1 MVDRRKDIPA
11 VNSPNFLQKVR
22 EAMSTYLGNLG
33 DKLDRGVT
41 VRDLV
46 DAGLVEL
53 NAGYLVGS
61 GGKAPIKGPAPG
73 IGGGGGES
81 VEPDLTP
88 PPTPT
93 GAQVTPTFNTLI
105 IEHDLPTY
113 TQGHGHAR
121 TRVYGAQWV
130 SGPLP
135 TFSSAE
141 LITEFTGTVF
151 AHPTTLGTTWHIWL
165 KWVSEDGVESS
176 IPAGGT
182 NGIARTTGKVGNSDL
197 GPLIVEAGNLANG
210 AVSAAKLAA
219 QAVDLTKFASGI
231 EPATIVGAVPGSFVT
246 RLVFNTGDWKLY
258 RWNGT
263 AYTAT
268 VPATDLTGQ
277 IVATQITDGAITT
290 PKMAANSIS
299 GDRIQAGTLD
309 ASKIVADSI
318 TAGQIAAGAI
328 GASEIAAG
336 AITTGKLLVTG
347 RGAALNDD
355 PAVQDISAWNCTHS
369 MSVGTGG
376 VLRFENGTTTA
387 GAIGSRYVTVFGGTT
402 DVWFWSRRVPVA
414 PNKTYKAVANLYAGA
429 GNNRNMYVFLRMW
442 RANGTEVG
450 GGDTGWGGT
459 LSGYVYGGLPPT
471 NVWTRQGALF
481 GANTPRPIPA
491 DVVEIAVGVW
501 FQYSDGTGAVQQA
514 AQDIRLEEAIGADL
528 IVDGAI
534 IASKLSAGA
543 IAVGSAAIQDG
554 AIRNA
559 LIENLA
565 VDNAKIADG
574 AISTVKIGDAQI
586 TNAKIK
592 DAAITHVKILDGE
605 ITNAKIQDAAI
616 TSAKIGNAQ
625 VNLVHIN
632 TASIGSLSA
641 VSATIGVLRTVPSGA
656 RVEIRDNL
664 IQVFYWNDQ
673 EAVRI
678 SS

>member
-1 MVDRRKDIPA
+1 MVDRRKDIPT
-11 VNSPNFLQKVR
+11 VNSPNFQQQVR
-22 EAMSTYLGNLG
+22 EALSTYLGNRG

-73 IGGGGGES
+73 IGGGSGEP

-88 PPTPT
+88 PPMPT
-93 GAQVTPTFNTLI
+93 GVDVTATFNNLI

-135 TFSSAE
+135 TFSSAQ
-141 LITEFTGTVF
+141 LITEFTGTIF
-151 AHPTTLGTTWHIWL
+151 SHPTTLGTTWHIWL
-165 KWVSEDGVESS
+165 KWVTVDGVESS
-176 IPAGGT
+176 VPAGGT

-263 AYTAT
+263 AYTST

-328 GASEIAAG
+328 GAAEVAAG
-336 AITTGKLLVTG
+336 AIRAQHLLVAPGNLNPDPWFDATG
-347 RGAALNDD
+347 QWTGFIRQLPPTDGSVPPGCKGLAAAEFLGRDCVRGNLGVPVKPGEQYKVSVECARGSTLSDFGALALAFDRVGN
-355 PAVQDISAWNCTHS
+355 N
-369 MSVGTGG
+369 VGTW
-376 VLRFENGTTTA
+376 T
-387 GAIGSRYVTVFGGTT
+387 
-402 DVWFWSRRVPVA
+402 
-414 PNKTYKAVANLYAGA
+414 
-429 GNNRNMYVFLRMW
+429 
-442 RANGTEVG
+442 VG
-450 GGDTGWGGT
+450 GG
-459 LSGYVYGGLPPT
+459 
-471 NVWTRQGALF
+471 
-481 GANTPRPIPA
+481 
-491 DVVEIAVGVW
+491 
-501 FQYSDGTGAVQQA
+501 QA
-514 AQDIRLEEAIGADL
+514 AWSTVAMTFAVTHPNATFIMFGPWIDQPHGAAPTAWYSNFKVERVNDASL

-534 IASKLSAGA
+534 TATKIAAGA

-565 VDNAKIADG
+565 VDTAKIANG
-574 AISTVKIGDAQI
+574 AISTAKIGDAQI
-586 TNAKIK
+586 TAAKIA
-592 DAAITHVKILDGE
+592 DANITAAKIADGQITTAKIQDGA
-605 ITNAKIQDAAI
+605 ITNAKIG
-616 TSAKIGNAQ
+616 TAQ
-625 VNLVHIN
+625 VNLANIN
-632 TASIGSLSA
+632 TASIGSLSV
-641 VSATIGVLRTVPSGA
+641 VSTTIGVLRTAPSGA

-664 IQVFYWNDQ
+664 IQVFYWNDA

-678 SS
+678 SSS

>member
-11 VNSPNFLQKVR
+11 VNSPNFLQQVR
-22 EAMSTYLGNLG
+22 EAVSTYLGNRG

-182 NGIARTTGKVGNSDL
+182 NGIVRTTGKVGNSDL

-318 TAGQIAAGAI
+318 TAGQIAASAI
-328 GASEIAAG
+328 GAAEVAAG
-336 AITTGKLLVTG
+336 AIRAQHLLVAPKSLIVDPFFEGGLTMWNG
-347 RGAALNDD
+347 FVQRLPSSN
-355 PAVQDISAWNCTHS
+355 PAVPAGCPYSTAAQFIFRDNSWTGPPLNVQPGEQYKCSVYLNLGGGAGGGGAGLLCYFYDASNTIVSAFGFAN
-369 MSVGTGG
+369 
-376 VLRFENGTTTA
+376 TTA
-387 GAIGSRYVTVFGGTT
+387 PGWQFCVT
-402 DVWFWSRRVPVA
+402 
-414 PNKTYKAVANLYAGA
+414 
-429 GNNRNMYVFLRMW
+429 
-442 RANGTEVG
+442 
-450 GGDTGWGGT
+450 T
-459 LSGYVYGGLPPT
+459 LT
-471 NVWTRQGALF
+471 
-481 GANTPRPIPA
+481 IPA
-491 DVVEIAVGVW
+491 GVVGMNIGPWMDKPTFVGNPW
-501 FQYSDGTGAVQQA
+501 FTNLNVEKVSDAS
-514 AQDIRLEEAIGADL
+514 L

-534 IASKLSAGA
+534 TATKIAAGA

-565 VDNAKIADG
+565 VDNAKIANG
-574 AISTVKIGDAQI
+574 AISTAKIGDAQI
-586 TNAKIK
+586 STAKIQ
-592 DAAITHVKILDGE
+592 DGA
-605 ITNAKIQDAAI
+605 ITNAKIGVAAIGTAQIGDAAI
-616 TSAKIGNAQ
+616 TSAKIGSAQ
-625 VNLVHIN
+625 VNLAHIN
-632 TASIGSLSA
+632 TASIGNLSA